1 MKIAIIGSGYV
12 GLVTGACFAEVGHE
26 VICIDNDDRKIKALR
41 SGVIPI
47 YEPGLEQLVQ
57 RNVSADR
64 LSFTGS
70 IEEGVDSSQVVFIAV
85 PTPPQADGSV
95 DMTYI
100 ERVAREIASVLK
112 EYRVIVDKSTVPV
125 KTGEK
130 VADTIRRYNKVN
142 VEFDVVSNPE
152 FLREGCAVADLMKPD
167 RIVIGSNSERALAI
181 MKRVYEPFM
190 TPIMVTD
197 VNSAELIKHAANS
210 FLALKISY
218 INALSA
224 ICEASGADVEKVA
237 DGIGADK
244 RIGRSFLNAGLGYGG
259 SCFPKDIAAFISISE
274 QIGEPFHLLRE
285 VQRINQHQRERFLKR
300 VRDTLWVLKEKR
312 IAVWGLTF
320 KPDTDDVRNSVA
332 VDLVNDLIREGAHV
346 TAYDPKGN
354 QKVQEFN
361 LCPGVHLAS
370 SALEAVQG
378 AETLVLATEWPDF
391 AAVDLAEI
399 RRRMH
404 TPIVFD
410 GRNLFDPDTMRD
422 LGFQYYRIGHPT
434 TKANSS
440 ELSNG
445 NPVGIPI
452 TLESGTTPVQDSS
465 NRPRPPYLVE
475 PSVR

>member
-26 VICIDNDDRKIKALR
+26 VTCVDNDDRKIKALR
-41 SGVIPI
+41 SGRIPI

-57 RNVSADR
+57 RNVAAHR

-130 VADTIRRYNKVN
+130 VADTIRRYSKVN

-285 VQRINQHQRERFLKR
+285 VQRINQYQRERFLKR

-320 KPDTDDVRNSVA
+320 KPDTDDVRSSVA

-361 LCPGVHLAS
+361 LCPGVHLAG
-370 SALEAVQG
+370 SARGQSEM
-378 AETLVLATEWPDF
+378 
-391 AAVDLAEI
+391 
-399 RRRMH
+399 RR
-404 TPIVFD
+404 
-410 GRNLFDPDTMRD
+410 LW
-422 LGFQYYRIGHPT
+422 
-434 TKANSS
+434 S
-440 ELSNG
+440 
-445 NPVGIPI
+445 
-452 TLESGTTPVQDSS
+452 
-465 NRPRPPYLVE
+465 
-475 PSVR
+475 